1 MSEFDTKRS
10 GIRVKIL
17 ETGEVFNSTKAC
29 ADRLGVHASQVGRV
43 VRGDQGYRTCHG
55 YHIVEADS
63 DTEFDSNA
71 KEHIGRPGIKVRIV
85 ETGETFDSIIDCA
98 KAIKGNPGAIHRV
111 LHKQRRSHRGL
122 HFEFVY

>member
-1 MSEFDTKRS
+1 MNEYDTKRS
-10 GIRVKIL
+10 GVRVKIL

-43 VRGDQGYRTCHG
+43 VRGEPGCRTCHG

-63 DTEFDSNA
+63 NAEFDPNA
-71 KEHIGRPGIKVRIV
+71 KEHIGRPGIKVRII
-85 ETGETFDSIIDCA
+85 ETGEIFDSITDCA
-98 KAIKGNPGAIHRV
+98 KAIEGDPSAIHRV
-111 LHKQRRSHRGL
+111 LRKERLSHRGL